1 MRTQSYKP
9 IFMIL
14 VGAIALLCLAVP
26 GWSADKFELKM
37 ACEYMDRHPTSIN
50 AFIPW
55 TKQMAEQ
62 SQGRLQIQFYNPNSL
77 CPNNQTYAS
86 VVAGAVDIGAVGT
99 IYNVGKFNLAE
110 IIELP
115 FLFNGAESASLTMWE
130 LYNRFPEWREE
141 YKEVKML
148 WHWASALFQ
157 LHTVK
162 KPVRT
167 LEDIK
172 GMKLIS
178 WSASMNNL
186 IRMLGA
192 NAIDGKPTDTYLA
205 LERGMADGVFCPLAP
220 LRSFKISDAAKHHT
234 IVNLNAAGF
243 WGGMNQAKWNSLPPD
258 LQKLISE
265 STGEKMAQLAGK
277 TLDEGAIQDSKWMKE
292 NKHSFYVLS
301 PAEKEKWSAKLQPVT
316 EEWFKKMEQKGY
328 KNVREIHKATVSL
341 GKQYNEKCK
350 GGYAE

>member
-1 MRTQSYKP
+1 M
-9 IFMIL
+9 
-14 VGAIALLCLAVP
+14 G
-26 GWSADKFELKM
+26 
-37 ACEYMDRHPTSIN
+37 
-50 AFIPW
+50 
-55 TKQMAEQ
+55 EQ

-86 VVAGAVDIGAVGT
+86 TVAGAVDIGAVGT
-99 IYNVGKFNLAE
+99 IWNVGKFNLAE

-148 WHWASALFQ
+148 WQWASALFQ

-167 LEDIK
+167 LEDLK

-234 IVNLNAAGF
+234 IINLNAAGF
-243 WGGMNQAKWNSLPPD
+243 WAGMNQAKWNSLPPD

-277 TLDEGAIQDSKWMKE
+277 TLDEGRYPGFKMDEGEQAQLLCAEPGGEGEMECEAPTRHRGMVQEDGREGVQERQGNPQDDREPGQAVQRKDQRRLCGMRKSLSSGGILAFSRERYPCPVPPDGRGRRAGMDKAPLIQ
-292 NKHSFYVLS
+292 
-301 PAEKEKWSAKLQPVT
+301 
-316 EEWFKKMEQKGY
+316 
-328 KNVREIHKATVSL
+328 R
-341 GKQYNEKCK
+341 
-350 GGYAE
+350 

>member
-1 MRTQSYKP
+1 MRHISRYLFILTLSTT
-9 IFMIL
+9 MIL
-14 VGAIALLCLAVP
+14 SGVIA
-26 GWSADKFELKM
+26 GWSAEKFELKF

-55 TKQMAEQ
+55 TKQMGEL

-86 VVAGAVDIGAVGT
+86 TVAGAVDIGAVGT
-99 IYNVGKFNLAE
+99 IWNVGKFNLAE

-115 FLFNGAESASLTMWE
+115 FLFNGAESASITMWE

-148 WHWASALFQ
+148 WQWASALFQ

-167 LEDIK
+167 LEDLK

-234 IVNLNAAGF
+234 IINLNAAGF
-243 WGGMNQAKWNSLPPD
+243 WAGMNQAKWNSLPPD

-292 NKHSFYVLS
+292 NKHNFYVLS

-341 GKQYNEKCK
+341 GKEYNEKFK

>member
-1 MRTQSYKP
+1 MRRQFHKS
-9 IFMIL
+9 ILMIL
-14 VGAIALLCLAVP
+14 VGAFALLCLAVP
-26 GWSADKFELKM
+26 GWSADKFELKF

-55 TKQMAEQ
+55 TKQMGEL

-86 VVAGAVDIGAVGT
+86 TVAGAVDIGAVGT
-99 IYNVGKFNLAE
+99 IWNVGKFNLAE

-148 WHWASALFQ
+148 WQWASALFQ

-234 IVNLNAAGF
+234 IINLNAAGF
-243 WGGMNQAKWNSLPPD
+243 WAGMNQAKWNSLPPD

-316 EEWFKKMEQKGY
+316 EEWFKKMEEKGY

-341 GKQYNEKCK
+341 GKQYSEKCK